1 MKKKIMAILM
11 TVVMGLTLCGM
22 SPVSAEE
29 AVGTILYGDVN
40 LDSKVSV
47 LDVITISKYNA
58 EIITLNED
66 QLLAADCDADGVV
79 NLNDV
84 DSLMNRMVENITELP
99 AEVKARERDYFESH
113 TFEEFLAL
121 SEEEIGAISET
132 AAIAYSDGI
141 LYHEMNLRMTEI
153 NGMSSSP
160 FIPMV
165 NVVTYENYAV
175 QIEDESGDVGSRI
188 DDERLYSDLK
198 LSADFLIARS
208 DFLTTNN
215 YFDVHLGVYNNYDSV
230 DVMGK
235 LMAWLALNPNI
246 EHFGMEMLGA

>member
-132 AAIAYSDGI
+132 IATTYEFINRKISSEMDRVDYAPCLSIGFTVEYINFIYDSEMGLDEEQLLSDMRIPASLIDGI
-141 LYHEMNLRMTEI
+141 NTVYLFTNMIENADSEFIVFNLNSEKY
-153 NGMSSSP
+153 GS
-160 FIPMV
+160 
-165 NVVTYENYAV
+165 YAYAA
-175 QIEDESGDVGSRI
+175 DELGAKI
-188 DDERLYSDLK
+188 CAWLK
-198 LSADFLIARS
+198 LNPIVRSTDIELI
-208 DFLTTNN
+208 
-215 YFDVHLGVYNNYDSV
+215 VG
-230 DVMGK
+230 
-235 LMAWLALNPNI
+235 
-246 EHFGMEMLGA
+246 